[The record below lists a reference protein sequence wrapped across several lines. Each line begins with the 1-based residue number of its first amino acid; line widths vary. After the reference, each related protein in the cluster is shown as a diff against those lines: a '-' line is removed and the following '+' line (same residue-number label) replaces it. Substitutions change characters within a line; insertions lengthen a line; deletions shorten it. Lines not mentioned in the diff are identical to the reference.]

1 MIFLTGMPGAG
12 KSYWGNLLAA
22 KYSFAHVDMD
32 IAIEQRAGRPIPE
45 IFHEQGETYFRQVE
59 KEVLEEI
66 IAKCGNEHVVISCG
80 GGTPVFFDNMALM
93 KKNGCVVFIDEP
105 LQTIVERVTGNN
117 DRPLLSD
124 ADVLLK
130 LEQLYH
136 ERINYYRQAHYTL
149 SQKEISIDEFD
160 KIIQQCTDR
169 Q

>member
-1 MIFLTGMPGAG
+1 M
-12 KSYWGNLLAA
+12 
-22 KYSFAHVDMD
+22 
-32 IAIEQRAGRPIPE
+32 
-45 IFHEQGETYFRQVE
+45 
-59 KEVLEEI
+59 
-66 IAKCGNEHVVISCG
+66 
-80 GGTPVFFDNMALM
+80 
-93 KKNGCVVFIDEP
+93 FIDEP